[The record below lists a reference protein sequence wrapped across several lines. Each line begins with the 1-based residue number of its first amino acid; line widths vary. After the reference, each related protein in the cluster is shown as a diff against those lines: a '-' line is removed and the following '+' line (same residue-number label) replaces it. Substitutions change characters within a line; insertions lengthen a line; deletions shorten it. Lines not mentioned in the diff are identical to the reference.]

1 MYQALPRTISGNNR
15 LCVTQKQVNAYAMN
29 DGRTIS
35 EAANTG
41 DYVTTGF
48 TTEAY
53 SENNP
58 FLPAKVSLMYNK
70 REPRF
75 YASIA
80 YNGSVWEAASA
91 SEPRYR
97 NQQIF
102 YYRGTEDGKQGFKEE
117 C

>member
-70 REPRF
+70 REPGL
-75 YASIA
+75 YI
-80 YNGSVWEAASA
+80 
-91 SEPRYR
+91 YR
-97 NQQIF
+97 I
-102 YYRGTEDGKQGFKEE
+102 
-117 C
+117 

>member
-53 SENNP
+53 SEIIH
-58 FLPAKVSLMYNK
+58 
-70 REPRF
+70 F
-75 YASIA
+75 YRLKLVLCTI
-80 YNGSVWEAASA
+80 NVNLVLCI
-91 SEPRYR
+91 YR
-97 NQQIF
+97 I
-102 YYRGTEDGKQGFKEE
+102 
-117 C
+117 